1 MVLYGSYAD
10 AQLVNLVK
18 SGDEMAFDET
28 YKRYWKKLYSEAY
41 KRLRNAE
48 LCEEVIQD
56 VFADLWVKRSE
67 KQINELFPYLL
78 TAVRYQVY
86 MLYKKGKS
94 MPVFEEPL
102 EYMAQE
108 SLQAD
113 SLFYE
118 KELKSSIESW
128 LALQPEKRREIFRM
142 RFMQELSTREI
153 SEILGVSQKT
163 VQNQLLTATAT
174 LRAALG
180 KIITISA
187 IIMAVKA
194 N

>member
-1 MVLYGSYAD
+1 MTRYDLLAD
-10 AQLVNLVK
+10 IQLVDLIK
-18 SGDEMAFDET
+18 SGDEAAFDES
-28 YKRYWKKLYSEAY
+28 YKRHWKKLYSEAY

-56 VFADLWVKRSE
+56 VFADLWVKRE
-67 KQINELFPYLL
+67 QKQIEQLFPYLA

-102 EYMAQE
+102 EHMAQE

-118 KELKSSIESW
+118 KELKESINTW
-128 LALQPEKRREIFRM
+128 LALQPEKRREIFKM

-153 SEILGVSQKT
+153 AEILGISQKT
-163 VQNQLLTATAT
+163 VQNQILTATGS
-174 LRAALG
+174 LRSALG
-180 KIITISA
+180 KVIAISA
-187 IIMAVKA
+187 IVMALKQH
-194 N
+194 

>member
-1 MVLYGSYAD
+1 MVSYGSYAD
-10 AQLVNLVK
+10 TQLINLVK
-18 SGDEMAFDET
+18 AGDETAFDEA

-41 KRLRNAE
+41 KRLRSAE

-56 VFADLWVKRSE
+56 VFADFWVKREE
-67 KQINELFPYLL
+67 KQIIELFPYLL

-86 MLYKKGKS
+86 MLYKKGRS

-113 SLFYE
+113 SLFCE
-118 KELKSSIESW
+118 KELKASIEAW
-128 LALQPEKRREIFRM
+128 LTLQPEKRREIFKM
-142 RFMQELSTREI
+142 RFMQDLTTREI

-163 VQNQLLTATAT
+163 VQNQLLTATAS
-174 LRAALG
+174 LRASLG
-180 KIITISA
+180 KIVTISA
-187 IIMAVKA
+187 IMMAFKV

>member
-1 MVLYGSYAD
+1 MISYESLAD
-10 AQLVNLVK
+10 LKLINLIK

-28 YKRYWKKLYSEAY
+28 YKRYWRKLYSEAY

-56 VFADLWVKRSE
+56 VFADFWVKRE
-67 KQINELFPYLL
+67 QKEIEQLFPYLV

-102 EYMAQE
+102 EHMAQE

-118 KELKSSIESW
+118 KELKESINVW
-128 LALQPEKRREIFRM
+128 LDLQPEKRREIFNM
-142 RFMQELSTREI
+142 RFMQDLSTKEI
-153 SEILGVSQKT
+153 AEILGISQKT
-163 VQNQLLTATAT
+163 VQNQLLTATAS
-174 LRAALG
+174 LRNALG
-180 KIITISA
+180 KVVTISA
-187 IIMAVKA
+187 IVMALKQH
-194 N
+194 

>member
-1 MVLYGSYAD
+1 MVSYESFAD
-10 AQLVNLVK
+10 LQLIDLIR
-18 SGDEMAFDET
+18 SGDEPAFDEA

-56 VFADLWVKRSE
+56 VFADLWIKRE
-67 KQINELFPYLL
+67 HKQIEQLFPYLV

-102 EYMAQE
+102 AHMAQE

-118 KELKSSIESW
+118 KELKESINLW
-128 LALQPEKRREIFRM
+128 LTMQPEKRREIFKM

-153 SEILGVSQKT
+153 AEILGVSQKT
-163 VQNQLLTATAT
+163 VQNQLLTATAS
-174 LRAALG
+174 LRTALG
-180 KIITISA
+180 KVVSVSI
-187 IIMAVKA
+187 IIMALKQH
-194 N
+194 

>member
-1 MVLYGSYAD
+1 MISYD
-10 AQLVNLVK
+10 SFVDKQLVNLVQA
-18 SGDEMAFDET
+18 GDEEAFDET
-28 YKRYWKKLYSEAY
+28 YKRYWQKLYSEAY

-56 VFADLWVKRSE
+56 VFTDFWIKRKD

-113 SLFYE
+113 SLFLE
-118 KELKSSIESW
+118 KELRACIDTW
-128 LALQPEKRREIFRM
+128 LAIQPEKRREIFKM
-142 RFMQELSTREI
+142 RFMQELSTLEI
-153 SEILGVSQKT
+153 SQILGISQKT
-163 VQNQLLTATAT
+163 VQNQLLTATSG
-174 LRAALG
+174 LRALLG
-180 KIITISA
+180 KTVTVAA
-187 IIMAVKA
+187 IVMAYKA